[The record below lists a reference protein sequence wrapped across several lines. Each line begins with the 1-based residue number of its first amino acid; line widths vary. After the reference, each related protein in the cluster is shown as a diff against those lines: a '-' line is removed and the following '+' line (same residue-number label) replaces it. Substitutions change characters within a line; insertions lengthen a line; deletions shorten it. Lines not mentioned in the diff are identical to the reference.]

1 MPVVHLVPWLGFV
14 AARVCCWFVSSVA
27 TGTFCAELISRESG
41 RVSPHGVAPSKIQD
55 LTFICPELQKVFFVS
70 FFHTAKVPEIAGLF
84 STSYHFMKFGVLI
97 NLLKMQIMRPIAFL
111 PAARP

>member
-1 MPVVHLVPWLGFV
+1 M
-14 AARVCCWFVSSVA
+14 SSVA

-41 RVSPHGVAPSKIQD
+41 RVSVHGVAPSKIQD
-55 LTFICPELQKVFFVS
+55 LTFVCPELQKVFLSHFS
-70 FFHTAKVPEIAGLF
+70 TLLRSLRLLF

-111 PAARP
+111 PAARQ